1 MACFDGHILD
11 WLKNKY
17 DEYEIAV
24 KKTLIPAVLS
34 DMLHCIYE
42 ALKAMESGKVTI
54 AYMLLRKRIQEN
66 LYLFEEMLLK
76 KSDFIKKFG
85 KATREDIDKL
95 LSGKLSDALDDSQK
109 VKKIGNLLTKM
120 RRSEIIANKG
130 SRTAPEWII
139 AERMQKENR

>member
-1 MACFDGHILD
+1 MDNKYLESHRLCFFIHDVMVEFFERRENKVFTTVFDLNEQEKEDLACFDGHILD

-66 LYLFEEMLLK
+66 LYLFALYTTKIDNSLK
-76 KSDFIKKFG
+76 
-85 KATREDIDKL
+85 
-95 LSGKLSDALDDSQK
+95 
-109 VKKIGNLLTKM
+109 
-120 RRSEIIANKG
+120 
-130 SRTAPEWII
+130 
-139 AERMQKENR
+139 

>member
-1 MACFDGHILD
+1 VGLIDYGVFERRGENKVFTTVFDLNEQEKEDLACFDGHILD

-76 KSDFIKKFG
+76 KSDFIKKFE
-85 KATREDIDKL
+85 EDPLRFRPKNA
-95 LSGKLSDALDDSQK
+95 GGMEGH
-109 VKKIGNLLTKM
+109 KKKNY
-120 RRSEIIANKG
+120 
-130 SRTAPEWII
+130 
-139 AERMQKENR
+139 